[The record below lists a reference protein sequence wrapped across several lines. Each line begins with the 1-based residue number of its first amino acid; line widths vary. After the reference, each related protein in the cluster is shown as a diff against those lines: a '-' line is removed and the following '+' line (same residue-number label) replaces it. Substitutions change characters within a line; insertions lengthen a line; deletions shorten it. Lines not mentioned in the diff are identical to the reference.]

1 MLAQLNEKTML
12 RVRFFSVGGV
22 VFAFS
27 ACQWKSEVR
36 VSVLRF
42 QRVSVKSSE
51 VFEALTHYLAF
62 HHEEKDSS
70 MISLFLSVSF

>member
-1 MLAQLNEKTML
+1 MLFQRVSVKSSL
-12 RVRFFSVGGV
+12 R
-22 VFAFS
+22 
-27 ACQWKSEVR
+27 SEVR

-42 QRVSVKSSE
+42 RKVNVKSSE

-62 HHEEKDSS
+62 HHEENDSS